1 MCVRTAHIFHIT
13 HKKGKEV
20 AKCGFILSTL
30 WLGWSGRG
38 SCFSGG
44 GETSCN
50 FGLAGLGP
58 AFLSPVRTRTW
69 GLLPSTLPC
78 SVGRGGPPTQAE
90 PKSELGPHSSPP
102 FLSAGPVEAKQVLPG
117 HNSSV
122 SCKKKKKP
130 VLDNS
135 WVLEMPSF
143 PSSSPR

>member
-1 MCVRTAHIFHIT
+1 MD
-13 HKKGKEV
+13 
-20 AKCGFILSTL
+20 KCGFILSTL

-78 SVGRGGPPTQAE
+78 SVGGGGPPTQAE

-122 SCKKKKKP
+122 SCKKKKTCFRQQ
-130 VLDNS
+130 LGLGDA
-135 WVLEMPSF
+135 LLSF
-143 PSSSPR
+143 LLPQVSVWHFHG